1 MKTALL
7 VMAVWA
13 LTAAASYGQVRAI
26 RAGSAEHLQML
37 YDLEWR
43 IAKEKEEHKKNL
55 ENGRRLFGAD
65 KRWIDSKADGYDRL
79 SQDELKGT
87 LIHKSPRDFRIGD
100 WGCTSHNFR
109 IINKVSDTECLVLP
123 RNKGSEVMLIRGL
136 DTSKVTDGVEFILQ
150 HPVVI
155 QDTYDYTAVS
165 SSQKTVLVL
174 ECGDKF
180 KKRIEAIRK
189 AAEDALFRNWTDSTG
204 KLLVVAKFIEFKKG
218 QVHLERKDGSK
229 LAISPFRL
237 SKADQKWYRNELKRQ
252 MEEKRKAAAK
262 KAAAKKLRAKKSRR

>member
-55 ENGRRLFGAD
+55 ENGRSLFGAD

-204 KLLVVAKFIEFKKG
+204 KFSVVAKFIEFKKG
-218 QVHLERKDGSK
+218 QVHLKRKGDGKKIEIPMSN
-229 LAISPFRL
+229 L
-237 SKADQKWYRNELKRQ
+237 SKKDQKWIRNELKRQ
-252 MEEKRKAAAK
+252 MEEKRKAAAD
-262 KAAAKKLRAKKSRR
+262 KKLRAKKSRR